1 MAGEAAGQGER
12 RGKAAGGGERQDVVT
27 HRRAC
32 SQAAP
37 EGEEEGFCACT
48 VARGVDGVVNKN
60 LFPHPMASTPSLD
73 IRGEADTDCP
83 MHQIST
89 PRAQLDWAARHHAS
103 CLTLRVLLAE
113 IWTS

>member
-37 EGEEEGFCACT
+37 EGEEDDAAAAAAGNYMSDAVLDGDKVYFPLVPEPDY
-48 VARGVDGVVNKN
+48 RGVAHG
-60 LFPHPMASTPSLD
+60 
-73 IRGEADTDCP
+73 DCA
-83 MHQIST
+83 IGIVI
-89 PRAQLDWAARHHAS
+89 A
-103 CLTLRVLLAE
+103 
-113 IWTS
+113 